1 MSSSSDP
8 SGATPGATATATAT
22 AAAATTTAPSAS
34 PLEVTREGAV
44 VTLRFARPDALNA
57 IDVPMAEALL
67 AAVRA
72 IAADASVRAVV
83 LCGAGRGFMAGGD
96 LATLRADP
104 VQGAAALLGPLN
116 ATVQVLATL
125 NAPVIAKVHGVAA
138 GAGLSLMLQ
147 ADFVIAAEGTR
158 FNLAYINLGT
168 SCDVGASWALP
179 RLVGLRNALEISLM
193 GDTLTAPDALRLG
206 LVNRVVPAEHLD
218 TAAVIDRVAHGPTL
232 AYGAMKRLMRASFD
246 RDLDTQLI
254 AETAA
259 FAGCAATQDMRAGI
273 EAFYAR
279 KPAVFEGR

>member
-1 MSSSSDP
+1 MSSHPDASS
-8 SGATPGATATATAT
+8 TATGNTGNTDNAGN
-22 AAAATTTAPSAS
+22 TAPAS
-34 PLEVTREGAV
+34 PLQITRDGAV
-44 VTLRFARPDALNA
+44 VTLRFSRPEALNA
-57 IDVPMAEALL
+57 IDVPMAQALL
-67 AAVRA
+67 AAVRD

-116 ATVQVLATL
+116 EAVQVLATL

-179 RLVGLRNALEISLM
+179 RLVGLRNALEIALM

-206 LVNRVVPAEHLD
+206 LVNRVVPTQHLD
-218 TAAVIDRVAHGPTL
+218 TAADALIERIAHGPTL

-259 FAGCAATQDMRAGI
+259 FAGCAATEDMRNGI
-273 EAFYAR
+273 EAFYAK
-279 KPAVFEGR
+279 KPPVFEGR

>member
-1 MSSSSDP
+1 MKN
-8 SGATPGATATATAT
+8 TATDP
-22 AAAATTTAPSAS
+22 AAAATAPSAPAPQP
-34 PLEVTREGAV
+34 PLLLERNGAIA
-44 VTLRFARPDALNA
+44 TLRFNRPEALNA
-57 IDVPMAEALL
+57 IDVPMAQALL
-67 AAVRA
+67 ASVRD

-83 LCGAGRGFMAGGD
+83 LCGAGKGFMAGGD

-104 VQGAAALLGPLN
+104 VQGAAALLAPLN
-116 ATVQVLATL
+116 EAVQVLATL

-179 RLVGLRNALEISLM
+179 RLVGLRNALEIALM
-193 GDTLTAPDALRLG
+193 GDTLTASDALRLG

-218 TAAVIDRVAHGPTL
+218 TAAAALIDRIAHGPTL

-273 EAFYAR
+273 EALFE
-279 KPAVFEGR
+279 KKTPMFEGR

>member
-1 MSSSSDP
+1 MSSP
-8 SGATPGATATATAT
+8 SVSPADHIANANDNDNTPIAT
-22 AAAATTTAPSAS
+22 S
-34 PLEVTREGAV
+34 PLEVTRDGAV
-44 VTLRFARPDALNA
+44 ATLRFSRPGALNA
-57 IDVPMAEALL
+57 INVPMAQALL
-67 AAVRA
+67 AAVRQL
-72 IAADASVRAVV
+72 AADASVRAVV
-83 LCGAGRGFMAGGD
+83 LCGAGKGFMAGGD
-96 LATLRADP
+96 LATLRANP
-104 VQGAAALLGPLN
+104 VQGAADLLGPLN
-116 ATVQVLATL
+116 EAVQVLATM

-179 RLVGLRNALEISLM
+179 RLVGLRNALEIALL
-193 GDTLTAPDALRLG
+193 GDTLTASDALRLG

-218 TAAVIDRVAHGPTL
+218 TAAAALIDRIAHGPTL
-232 AYGAMKRLMRASFD
+232 AYGATKRLMRASFD

-273 EAFYAR
+273 EAFFE
-279 KPAVFEGR
+279 KKTPVFEGR